1 MKIAG
6 PLFGAALVVSLAA
19 CQTHLELQY
28 TPERYA
34 KLRNVTLLLAP
45 PEREYELVA
54 NVEGSGGRHTAPET
68 MINAMIDEAHK
79 LGADALMPLEF
90 GHRGPTGQTLTRTGE
105 PAGLE
110 QFVYHENGRT
120 FSRGQAVRWVDGAR

>member
-1 MKIAG
+1 MKIRG
-6 PLFGAALVVSLAA
+6 LLFGAMLVVSLAA

-34 KLRNVTLLLAP
+34 KLRNIELILAP

-79 LGADALMPLEF
+79 LGADALLPPEF
-90 GHRGPTGQTLTRTGE
+90 GHSAPSGQAMTRTGVS
-105 PAGLE
+105 AGLG
-110 QFVYHENGRT
+110 QFIYSENGRT
-120 FSRGQAVRWVDGAR
+120 VARGQAVRWANGAR